1 MMKNISPIAVG
12 IVGAVVGPLLVQLFL
27 HWGITNSC
35 ANEVVDKLAPI
46 LSSLP
51 GLAWAWFSSHKIG
64 SMTLGGLKK

>member
-12 IVGAVVGPLLVQLFL
+12 ILGAVALPLLVQ
-27 HWGITNSC
+27 WGFTDSC
-35 ANEVVDKLAPI
+35 ANEVVGKLAPI

-64 SMTLGGLKK
+64 GMTLGGLKK